1 MKKKLLIGILVLLPL
16 VILGGYYLYQH
27 KGTYKIQTSEAPEEV
42 VRKFYSYI
50 NDGGP
55 TSLGEAFKL
64 VSKKHH
70 NISED
75 NFNSIV
81 LNYPEDLKVKVVNGK
96 ILDDKAIVPIE
107 YTTASS
113 FGGVYT
119 VKTDVNLIVDEKS
132 KSWKIDFA
140 GDTYDSQKGE

>member
-1 MKKKLLIGILVLLPL
+1 MNKKLLIGILVLLPL

-27 KGTYKIQTSEAPEEV
+27 KGTFKIQTSESPQEV
-42 VRKFYSYI
+42 VAKFYGYI

-55 TSLGEAFKL
+55 TSLGEAYKL

-81 LNYPEDLKVKVVNGK
+81 LNYPEDLKMKTINGK
-96 ILDDKAIVPIE
+96 MLEDKAIVTIE
-107 YTTASS
+107 YSVPSS
-113 FGGVYT
+113 FGGDYV
-119 VKTDVNLIVDEKS
+119 VETDINLIVDEKT

-140 GDTYDSQKGE
+140 GDTYDSQDSE